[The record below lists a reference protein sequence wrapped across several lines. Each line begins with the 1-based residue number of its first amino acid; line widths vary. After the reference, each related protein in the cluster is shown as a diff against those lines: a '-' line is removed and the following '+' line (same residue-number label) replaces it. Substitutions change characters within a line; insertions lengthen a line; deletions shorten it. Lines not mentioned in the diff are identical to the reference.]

1 MKNIPNNKVDIYYDI
16 GKYPWLWI
24 LVFIILLI
32 IGAYLFGLFN
42 KNNSG
47 IPLTTVTQT
56 TTKPTSK
63 SEPVNTD
70 SVISDRAYKAS
81 AVIITNSSKTSKIE
95 TKKSY
100 GNENMSDTE
109 LIRMIAKKFDNDP
122 ALLAQAEALIEKN
135 MKSGSFSGNSQNNNL
150 YDPDIEAQNR
160 TSRCQLEYAE
170 YNACTSKYN
179 ADLTEYNTCL
189 TQKLA
194 NGWGFCSKPL
204 NLCFKPVCH

>member
-1 MKNIPNNKVDIYYDI
+1 M
-16 GKYPWLWI
+16 
-24 LVFIILLI
+24 LLDD
-32 IGAYLFGLFN
+32 F
-42 KNNSG
+42 
-47 IPLTTVTQT
+47 
-56 TTKPTSK
+56 
-63 SEPVNTD
+63 
-70 SVISDRAYKAS
+70 
-81 AVIITNSSKTSKIE
+81 
-95 TKKSY
+95 
-100 GNENMSDTE
+100 
-109 LIRMIAKKFDNDP
+109 KKFDNDP